1 MVLINRVQIIA
12 LPIIIVFFFCF
23 HNDYCLFDNNIITSI
38 FLTKYNLHFLQYY
51 QNKYFCRPKNTKS
64 Y

>member
-38 FLTKYNLHFLQYY
+38 FLTKYN
-51 QNKYFCRPKNTKS
+51 
-64 Y
+64 